1 MNRKI
6 IAWALALLL
15 LALPA
20 QAEHSVSD
28 VRARYAEIPGADALY
43 DIQPDPETGEIG
55 RFSAEA
61 EQSMLAYARFM
72 RWLAYVEDPLETSKE
87 YGELAQAGALL
98 LAANDAAA
106 HALPQPEGFPDTLY
120 ETASQGIGGA
130 NIAAINWMDD
140 DVLWTAI
147 EFFQRDEGERNR
159 FALGHRRWLLSP
171 ALQHTGF
178 GMANAKSGMTYV
190 TMYVHDFTAPSIDPW
205 ERIAWPSAGAFP
217 AEYLYADTP
226 WCLLLNPDVYPD
238 PDEHIKITVSCEQT
252 GEVFVMNRLA
262 KEDAADAY
270 WIDDDAYGLGV
281 ALIFR
286 PWTEFEYE
294 QNQHWRVRIEGLRRV
309 DGLEESIEY
318 QVNMI
323 SLDPVP
329 VRLIELSD
337 DSLSLL
343 VGDSAALTAN
353 VVPAW
358 ADDLTVSWQSS
369 DAAVA
374 TVDDA
379 GCVRAVGE
387 GRCVITVQSAD
398 GQYARCEV
406 TVRAQ

>member
-1 MNRKI
+1 MSRKI
-6 IAWALALLL
+6 IAWALSLLL
-15 LALPA
+15 LALPT
-20 QAEHSVSD
+20 QAEHSVND
-28 VRARYAEIPGADALY
+28 VRARYAEIPEADMLY
-43 DIQPDPETGEIG
+43 QLQPDPETGEVG
-55 RFSAEA
+55 RLSSEA

-72 RWLAYVEDPLETSKE
+72 RWLAYVEDPLEMDDG

-106 HALPQPEGFPDTLY
+106 HALPQPEGFPDSLY

-130 NIAAINWMDD
+130 NIEAINWMDD

-159 FALGHRRWLLSP
+159 FTLGHRRWLLSP

-190 TMYVHDFTAPSIDPW
+190 TMYVHDFTAPSIEPW

-226 WCLLLNPDVYPD
+226 WCLLLNSDVYPD

-252 GEVFVMNRLA
+252 GEAFVMNRLA

-294 QNQHWRVRIEGLRRV
+294 QNQHWRVRIEGLRRT
-309 DGLEESIEY
+309 DGLEETIEY

-323 SLDPVP
+323 SLEPVP
-329 VRLIELSD
+329 VRLIELSA
-337 DSLSLL
+337 DSLELC
-343 VGDSAALTAN
+343 VGDSAALTAD

-358 ADDLTVSWQSS
+358 ADDLTLRWSSS

-379 GCVRAVGE
+379 GCVHAEGE
-387 GRCVITVQSAD
+387 GRCVITAQGAD
-398 GQYARCEV
+398 DQFAQCEV
-406 TVRAQ
+406 TVRAE